1 MKLSVMALFVSLIS
15 FSSLACTTYEAQF
28 IGKITSVE
36 TDSMMTCKAKFTAVS
51 TTYKREQFTISV
63 GDELPTGIVQ
73 LAKVYIAQKRK
84 LKENPLHA
92 TLPHATKRALTL
104 QVVWKR

>member
-1 MKLSVMALFVSLIS
+1 MALFVSLIS

-51 TTYKREQFTISV
+51 ISLYNEHFNCPLEMDELIDNGIDFPLVNGHDCELNV
-63 GDELPTGIVQ
+63 GDQVSGYLYTTKTGIS
-73 LAKVYIAQKRK
+73 LD
-84 LKENPLHA
+84 
-92 TLPHATKRALTL
+92 
-104 QVVWKR
+104 